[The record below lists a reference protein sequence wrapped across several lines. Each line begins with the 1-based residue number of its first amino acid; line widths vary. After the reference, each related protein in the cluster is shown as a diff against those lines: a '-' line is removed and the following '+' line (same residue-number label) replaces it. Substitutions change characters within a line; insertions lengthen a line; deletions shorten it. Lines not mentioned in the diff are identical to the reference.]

1 MTASGV
7 SWHRRKHR
15 LGAGNLPSGAAEPAS
30 KNRRMKYVIRGLKH
44 PQRSAVFDAC
54 GVWTYEELLRRAENV
69 AARLLGRWE
78 LKREDRV
85 GLFLNRRKESVAL
98 LLGVWGAGAIAVPF
112 STRGSA
118 REIAYQIVDAGIS
131 HIIAGPEFQ
140 KVLDAGLALSR
151 EQGVTPRVIEAA
163 ALFEEKSSR
172 ALEIPEA
179 TASALILYTSG
190 TTGAPKGVVHTHASL
205 VAQADVLSKAWEWN
219 GEDRLLHV
227 LPLHHIHGLVNGVL
241 GALWA
246 GAQIRFLDAFS
257 PATVWTEFV
266 ERRVSVFY
274 AVPTIYHQL
283 VEAWE
288 QQNSETQRR
297 WADGAGALRL
307 AVSGSAALPAR
318 LWDRWQKISSQTL
331 LERYGMTEIGMALSN
346 PYRGER
352 RPGSVGQP
360 LPGMNVRIVTES
372 GDEAPEGTSGEIRVQ
387 GPSMFKEYWNKPDA
401 TRTSFREGY
410 FLTGDVAEVRSG
422 YVRICGRASVDILK
436 SAGYKISAL
445 EIEEVLREHPG
456 IREVAVVGVPDAEWG
471 EIVTACVIPQTDHA
485 LTIDG
490 IRAWCQDKLAS
501 YKAPRRLELRNELPR
516 NAMGKVTKPELIREL
531 AGSG

>member
-1 MTASGV
+1 
-7 SWHRRKHR
+7 
-15 LGAGNLPSGAAEPAS
+15 
-30 KNRRMKYVIRGLKH
+30 MKYLIRGLEN
-44 PQRSAVFDAC
+44 PDRTALIDAC
-54 GVWTYEELLRRAENV
+54 AAWTYEELLHQSGN
-69 AARLLGRWE
+69 AASSLTGRWE
-78 LKREDRV
+78 LKRADRV

-98 LLGVWGAGAIAVPF
+98 LLGVWGAGAVAVPF
-112 STRGSA
+112 SARGSA
-118 REIAYQIVDAGIS
+118 REIAYQIADAGIS

-140 KVLDAGLALSR
+140 KILDASLALSR
-151 EQGVTPRVIEAA
+151 EQGVTPHVMEAA
-163 ALFEEKSSR
+163 SLFEGGSSH
-172 ALEIPEA
+172 ALEVSEGLA
-179 TASALILYTSG
+179 AALILYTSG
-190 TTGAPKGVVHTHASL
+190 TTGAPKGVVHTHAGL
-205 VAQADVLSKAWEWN
+205 MAQADVLFKAWEWN
-219 GEDRLLHV
+219 GDDRLLHV

-288 QQNSETQRR
+288 QQNSETQRC

-307 AVSGSAALPAR
+307 AVSGSAALPVR
-318 LWDRWQKISSQTL
+318 LWDRWQKISDQAL

-352 RPGSVGQP
+352 QPGTVGQP

-372 GDEAPEGTSGEIRVQ
+372 GEDAQDGTPGEIRVQ
-387 GPSMFKEYWNKPDA
+387 GPSLFKEYWNKPDA
-401 TRTSFREGY
+401 TRVSFRDGY
-410 FLTGDVAEVRSG
+410 FLTGDVAEVRNG
-422 YVRICGRASVDILK
+422 YIRICGRASVDILK

-471 EIVTACVIPQTDHA
+471 EIVTACVIPQADHA
-485 LTIDG
+485 LTIEG
-490 IRAWCQDKLAS
+490 LRAWCEDKLAS
-501 YKAPRRLELRNELPR
+501 YKAPRRLVLRNELPR
-516 NAMGKVTKPELIREL
+516 NAMGKITKPELIREL